1 MGQFLAWAKRRGK
14 PLIRTFFQ
22 GDAIEAGAED
32 ASDVMASPSTFWAD
46 ANRGLTLP
54 WTLAAS
60 IVLGVFLMLTRMIL
74 GSEGAMANSDH
85 VVGARVLTV
94 AIIAT
99 AAVARALRSINEIGG
114 ASSRERACKYVWNQ
128 GAAASYT
135 KKHN

>member
-1 MGQFLAWAKRRGK
+1 MLIMIPFALDEVIAMGQFLAWAKRRGK

-46 ANRGLTLP
+46 ANRGLPLP

-60 IVLGVFLMLTRMIL
+60 IVLGVFLMLQGRTT

-85 VVGARVLTV
+85 GVGALVITV
-94 AIIAT
+94 AITPPAE
-99 AAVARALRSINEIGG
+99 VPRALLFLTTTPGPRFI
-114 ASSRERACKYVWNQ
+114 
-128 GAAASYT
+128 
-135 KKHN
+135 

>member
-60 IVLGVFLMLTRMIL
+60 TVLGVFLMLTRMIL
-74 GSEGAMANSDH
+74 GSEGAMSNSDH
-85 VVGARVLTV
+85 VVGALVISV
-94 AIIAT
+94 QIIAT
-99 AAVARALRSINEIGG
+99 PEVLPALSSHHFALGAWLIAAQFLLIAFRPPSPTI
-114 ASSRERACKYVWNQ
+114 
-128 GAAASYT
+128 
-135 KKHN
+135 

>member
-1 MGQFLAWAKRRGK
+1 
-14 PLIRTFFQ
+14 
-22 GDAIEAGAED
+22 
-32 ASDVMASPSTFWAD
+32 MASPSTFWAD

-85 VVGARVLTV
+85 VVGALVITV

-99 AAVARALRSINEIGG
+99 AEVARALRFLKVALG
-114 ASSRERACKYVWNQ
+114 AWLISAPFLPTGVGHRGAITSGVVGIAVYGSS
-128 GAAASYT
+128 T
-135 KKHN
+135 P

>member
-32 ASDVMASPSTFWAD
+32 ASDVMASHFTFWGD

-60 IVLGVFLMLTRMIL
+60 IVLGVFLMLTRMII
-74 GSEGAMANSDH
+74 GSEGALANSDP
-85 VVGARVLTV
+85 VVGALVITV

-99 AAVARALRSINEIGG
+99 AEVARALRFINVALGTWLLAATFLPTGVGPHEIG
-114 ASSRERACKYVWNQ
+114 
-128 GAAASYT
+128 
-135 KKHN
+135 

>member
-1 MGQFLAWAKRRGK
+1 MIRRPPRSTRTDTLFPYTTLFRSK

-85 VVGARVLTV
+85 VV
-94 AIIAT
+94 
-99 AAVARALRSINEIGG
+99 EIG
-114 ASSRERACKYVWNQ
+114 RAHV
-128 GAAASYT
+128 
-135 KKHN
+135 